1 MIAKWLNSNVA
12 AAAEM
17 LEITDD
23 AVLEMSSGE
32 VRYPAPCD
40 EDDPYEGS
48 MTDSGI
54 FGEMGNDDALMGH
67 IELPVPVVNIQYMYG
82 TRPVLPRLL
91 GMGRWELASVIY
103 NMAFVV
109 TDPDGPGTEY
119 KQVVPAKEA
128 DRFRKAHPAAVIMS
142 GADAVSVL
150 LEKDGIREKDYIILH
165 RLPVIPISLR
175 YGKMK
180 CREQKEA
187 WHPYHIERLYG
198 RVMSMGK
205 RLANLTEIGAPEI
218 ILLNERRMFQ
228 EHVDALINNGA
239 HGIPYLTPAGKPAGS
254 LQELSE
260 MITVMGWKPAE
271 PSMPEYEAADMDRLR
286 ELVQELY
293 PRLYPRTDDDAEDE
307 DIMEAP
313 DGHLEKVEKEII
325 GLLRPFMDAVIRH
338 NFPDYVQDYHDAML
352 RFAEWSVSEALPF
365 LDLDKP
371 AEPQLLDGIAGTVR
385 TVLKKQAMYL

>member
-23 AVLEMSSGE
+23 AVLEMSNGE
-32 VRYPAPCD
+32 VRCPSPYD
-40 EDDPYEGS
+40 DSDPYEGS
-48 MTDSGI
+48 MADSGI

-91 GMGRWELASVIY
+91 GMDRQKLASVIY
-103 NMAFVV
+103 NLAFVV
-109 TDPDGPGTEY
+109 TDPDGSGTEY
-119 KQVVPAKEA
+119 KQVVPTKEA
-128 DRFRKAHPAAVIMS
+128 GRFREAHPAAVIMA
-142 GADAVSVL
+142 GADAVSAL
-150 LEKDGIREKDYIILH
+150 LEKDGVREKDYIILH

-175 YGKMK
+175 YGKVK
-180 CREQKEA
+180 CKEQKEA
-187 WHPYHIERLYG
+187 WHPYHIERLYE
-198 RVMSMGK
+198 RVMNMGM
-205 RLANLTEIGAPEI
+205 RLKSLTEIGAPEI

-228 EHVDALINNGA
+228 ERVDALINNGA
-239 HGIPYLTPAGKPAGS
+239 HGLPYLTPAGKPAGS

-293 PRLYPRTDDDAEDE
+293 PRTDDDAEDE
-307 DIMEAP
+307 DIMEETDDHP
-313 DGHLEKVEKEII
+313 EKVEKEII

-352 RFAEWSVSEALPF
+352 QSAEWSVSEALPF